1 MFGASVSRS
10 LSLPVWMNP
19 NTWHSWLRYSW
30 TRYYL
35 CYLYITCITYI
46 AWMPRSNEGRASSYR
61 DKLRTLNLLPPANEI
76 AGRWCFQPCVCL
88 STSRLGGFPSCR
100 ASAPPPPPLYRA
112 VAPVPLCTE
121 YLSRPRHV
129 KSSLLWSTYGRQ
141 ADVWHP
147 NGMISCLQCLYCVL
161 CLLSLTKINKQNMI
175 KHTVI
180 HVYTTSSK
188 YWPRERWKKIMS

>member
-1 MFGASVSRS
+1 MLGASVSRS

-19 NTWHSWLRYSW
+19 NTWHSSLRYSW
-30 TRYYL
+30 TGYYL

-76 AGRWCFQPCVCL
+76 AGRWCFQPFVCL
-88 STSRLGGFPSCR
+88 STSRLGGIPSCR
-100 ASAPPPPPLYRA
+100 ASAPLPPLYRA
-112 VAPVPLCTE
+112 VAPVLLCTE

-129 KSSLLWSTYGRQ
+129 KYSLLWSTYGRQ

-147 NGMISCLQCLYCVL
+147 NAFLFTMFIPCAVWFVFII
-161 CLLSLTKINKQNMI
+161 INKNKQT
-175 KHTVI
+175 KHDQTHSNTCVHYI
-180 HVYTTSSK
+180 S
-188 YWPRERWKKIMS
+188 